1 VGERLLRARAG
12 PLRASGPGGGCGGA
26 LGHAVEPWSRWAEL
40 AWRPGRGRT
49 CALELGRARGRG
61 GGAHDGVG
69 QLGWRCW
76 ATEAEQARGSVEGG
90 PRALGGLARAGR
102 KAELG

>member
-1 VGERLLRARAG
+1 MRAG
-12 PLRASGPGGGCGGA
+12 A
-26 LGHAVEPWSRWAEL
+26 WAGT
-40 AWRPGRGRT
+40 RP
-49 CALELGRARGRG
+49 RG
-61 GGAHDGVG
+61 GGAAGGGPRGGAARVAHDGVG

>member
-1 VGERLLRARAG
+1 MGERPLRVRAR

-40 AWRPGRGRT
+40 AW
-49 CALELGRARGRG
+49 CLG
-61 GGAHDGVG
+61 GGARARWSLGGHAAACMAHGG
-69 QLGWRCW
+69 MSQLGWRCW

>member
-1 VGERLLRARAG
+1 MRAG
-12 PLRASGPGGGCGGA
+12 AWAGTRPRAWPTTGGGPRAAGG
-26 LGHAVEPWSRWAEL
+26 P
-40 AWRPGRGRT
+40 
-49 CALELGRARGRG
+49 
-61 GGAHDGVG
+61 HDGVG

>member
-1 VGERLLRARAG
+1 L
-12 PLRASGPGGGCGGA
+12 S
-26 LGHAVEPWSRWAEL
+26 
-40 AWRPGRGRT
+40 
-49 CALELGRARGRG
+49 RGRG
-61 GGAHDGVG
+61 GPSWPGDLGGGARARWSLGGHAAAGGGPPPGGPPGGGGGGPAAARGAHDGVG